1 MNSVKDEIN
10 DVLKEQN
17 PVAEEIESIMELRR
31 LARNVFAP
39 SLSEM
44 EDCLAHVGVAHDE
57 NPPGRGS
64 GRFEYGS
71 GDNPYQHADDFV
83 TRVRRMRWNGMS
95 DKQIAEEMH
104 IIGKSGQPSS
114 GQLKAQY
121 AAAIN
126 DQKLQLYSKFKE
138 LREKGKT
145 YQEIAELTGV
155 AGESTVRE
163 VLNHPT
169 RIERAQAARNTAE
182 YLKAMLKENPKAV
195 IDVGEDSS
203 GLINISQQKLDEA
216 LYLLEQEGYHVYS
229 NYKVPQATNKGK
241 LTTMKV
247 LADQDFKERDLY
259 VDPETHQKRVV
270 EMRMITD
277 DAKRMLYDN
286 GNELRPAFQYPESL
300 SSKRL
305 DIRYAEDG
313 GKDADGLIELR
324 RGVKD
329 LSLGDSNYAQVRI
342 MVDGTHYLKGMAVYS
357 DDLPDGIDV
366 RFNTKKTKDT
376 PALGPKDNTVLKP
389 IKKDDPDNPFNSL
402 IKEKGGQYWYKD
414 EDGKE
419 HLGLI
424 NKRSDQGDWTDWEDA
439 LPSQFLS
446 KQPKKLIKQQL
457 DISLK
462 DREQQLNDI
471 LSITNPVIRENRLLA
486 FADSCD
492 SAAVALK
499 AAPLPNQKWHV
510 ILPVSTMSENEVFA
524 PQYENGTRVA
534 LIRYPHGGTF
544 EIPELVV
551 NNNNKKA
558 RKMIG
563 MDSIDGCGIN
573 SKVAERLS
581 GADFDGDTVMII
593 PITSKAP
600 IKSTNRLEGLI
611 GFDPQIAYPAV
622 KDKDGNQI
630 SKHLSKKAT
639 QPQMGIISNLIT
651 DMTIKGAKPE
661 ELARA
666 VRHSMVVIDADKHN
680 LDYERSY
687 VENGIEEL
695 KRIYQPNPDNKKGY
709 GGAGTLIS
717 RAKSEVHVPLH
728 KGAPRID
735 EEGNLYYNVAP
746 DSERF
751 YEKRK
756 PVYQKDEKG
765 KYIKDAQNKKIPETV
780 TDEYGNTRPLYEKTG
795 RVGERD
801 TKSTRM
807 AEAKDAR
814 ELSSGYE
821 VEELY
826 ASYANHLK
834 DMARTAR
841 KQSLNTGEH
850 VYKKEAAEAYK
861 EEVAGLN
868 AQLENAR
875 RNKPFERMA
884 QSKTYME
891 VQEAI
896 RKDESLYKNEAEIKK
911 ISDRTLKKNRAA
923 LGARRQSITI
933 SPKQWEA
940 IESGAVRKETLKQ
953 ILRYADDGEVDKYA
967 MPRRGNGNELPR
979 VTQNRIKSYA
989 NSNYSIAQIAS
1000 ALGISQSTVYKYIHQ
1015 KEGD

>member
-1 MNSVKDEIN
+1 MNSVANEIN
-10 DVLKEQN
+10 DILKEQN
-17 PVAEEIESIMELRR
+17 PVAEEIEDLMELRR

-39 SLSEM
+39 SLVEIEEYVS
-44 EDCLAHVGVAHDE
+44 HTGVAHDE

-71 GDNPYQHADDFV
+71 GENPYQHADDFV
-83 TRVRRMRWNGMS
+83 TRVRRLRLFGHDGKGMT
-95 DKQIAEEMH
+95 DAEIAEELH
-104 IIGKSGQPSS
+104 IIGKSGKPSS
-114 GQLKAQY
+114 GRLKAQY

-138 LREKGKT
+138 LRDKGKT

-169 RIERAQAARNTAE
+169 RIERAQAARTTAE
-182 YLKAMLKENPKAV
+182 YLKAMIKENPKAV

-216 LYLLEQEGYHVYS
+216 LYLLEQEGYNVYS

-247 LADQDFKERDLY
+247 LAGPDFKERDLY
-259 VDPETHQKRVV
+259 VDPDTHEKRVV

-300 SSKRL
+300 DSKRL
-305 DIRYAEDG
+305 AIRYAEDG
-313 GKDADGLIELR
+313 GKEADGLIELR

-366 RFNTKKTKDT
+366 RFNTNKTKDV

-414 EDGKE
+414 DDGKE

-462 DREQQLNDI
+462 DREEQLNDI

-486 FADSCD
+486 FADGCD

-573 SKVAERLS
+573 AKVAERLS

-593 PITSKAP
+593 PITSRAP
-600 IKSTNRLEGLI
+600 IKSSSPLPGLV
-611 GFDPQIAYPAV
+611 GFDPQVEYAGYP
-622 KDKDGNQI
+622 GM
-630 SKHLSKKAT
+630 KHLSKKAT

-735 EEGNLYYNVAP
+735 EDGNLYYNTAP

-756 PVYQKDEKG
+756 PVYQKDAKG
-765 KYIKDAQNKKIPETV
+765 RIIKDKDGKPVPEMAP
-780 TDEYGNTRPLYEKTG
+780 DSYGNMRPVYEKTG
-795 RVGERD
+795 KIGERD
-801 TKSTRM
+801 TKSTKM
-807 AEAKDAR
+807 AETKDAR
-814 ELSSGYE
+814 TLSSGYE

-826 ASYANHLK
+826 AAYANNLK

-841 KQSLNTGEH
+841 KASLKTEGH

-896 RKDESLYKNEAEIKK
+896 RRDENLYKNEAEIKK

-953 ILRYADDGEVDKYA
+953 ILRYADDGEIDKYA
-967 MPRRGNGNELPR
+967 MPRRGRSNELSPI
-979 VTQNRIKSYA
+979 TQSRIRTYA
-989 NSNYSIAQIAS
+989 NSNYSIAQIAN
-1000 ALGISQSTVYKYIHQ
+1000 AIGCSQSTVYKYLHQ